1 MWYNYYSIEHNKR
14 EEVANL
20 ILALILCYKMCGME
34 INMESIR
41 SAEAV
46 FKYFEKLCTI
56 PHGSGNTKKISDY
69 LASFAGDLGYEYKQ
83 DELNNLIIFVPASEG
98 YEQEDVLI
106 IQGHMDMVCEKTAD
120 STIDFIND
128 GLEVVNDGIYYYA
141 KNTTLG
147 GDDGIAIAYA
157 MAVMADKEIKHP
169 PLEIVFT
176 VDEEVGMDGAAYIDL
191 SMLKGK
197 KLINIDSE
205 EEGIFLTSCA
215 GGRNVQGDF
224 TFAYENATG
233 LKGKIVIDGLKGG
246 HSGCEIDK
254 GRANSNML
262 MGRFLLACK
271 KDGEYLFDVI
281 AVNGGLK
288 DNAIPRSTS
297 LDIVFKEETVE
308 QIGSIARELSDK
320 LRNEYQASDGDV
332 KVTFMIEKETSQD
345 YKVLTK
351 ESTDILCMVLN
362 NIPNGIQSMSM
373 QVKDLVETSLNL
385 GIVKSTE
392 NGLHISF
399 AVRSSIESAKEYLSG
414 RLSDFIE
421 FLGGE
426 VKISGDYTGWQY
438 RENSPL
444 REKFIANYEKLY
456 GEKPQVTAIHAG
468 LECGILA
475 SKIDDLDCISLGPD
489 ILDIHT
495 VEERLNIA
503 STLRTWNLLLHV
515 LEDK

>member
-1 MWYNYYSIEHNKR
+1 
-14 EEVANL
+14 
-20 ILALILCYKMCGME
+20 ME
-34 INMESIR
+34 NIR

-56 PHGSGNTKKISDY
+56 PHGSGNTKMISDY
-69 LASFAGDLGYEYKQ
+69 LASFAGDFGYEYIQ

-98 YEQEDVLI
+98 YENEDTLI
-106 IQGHMDMVCEKTAD
+106 IQGHMDMVCEKTED
-120 STIDFIND
+120 SNIDFTKD
-128 GLEVVNDGIYYYA
+128 GLEVVNDGIYLYA

-147 GDDGIAIAYA
+147 GDDGIAVAYA

-169 PLEIVFT
+169 ALEIVFT
-176 VDEEVGMDGAAYIDL
+176 VDEEVGMDGASFIDL

-197 KLINIDSE
+197 KLINVDSE

-224 TFAYENATG
+224 EFSYKEVSG
-233 LKGKIVIDGLKGG
+233 LKGKIVVDGLKGG

-262 MGRFLLACK
+262 MGRIILAARTYEK
-271 KDGEYLFDVI
+271 ANGEKVFDI
-281 AVNGGLK
+281 TGVNGGLK
-288 DNAIPRSTS
+288 DNAIPRHTV
-297 LDIVFKEETVE
+297 LDIVFDENKKDAIENIV
-308 QIGSIARELSDK
+308 RELEGK
-320 LRNEYQASDGDV
+320 LRNEYQASDAEV
-332 KVTFMIEKETSQD
+332 KITFSVENDSVTEH
-345 YKVLTK
+345 KVLSE
-351 ESTDILCMVLN
+351 ESDKKLCMILN

-373 QVKDLVETSLNL
+373 QVEGLVETSLNL
-385 GIVKSTE
+385 GILKTTD

-399 AVRSSIESAKEYLSG
+399 AVRSSIDSAKEYLSD
-414 RLSDFIE
+414 RLTDFIE
-421 FLGGE
+421 YLGGNPK
-426 VKISGDYTGWQY
+426 VSGDYTGWQY

-444 REKFIANYEKLY
+444 RDKFIANYEKLY

-475 SKIDDLDCISLGPD
+475 SKIEDLDCISLGPD

-503 STLRTWNLLLHV
+503 STLRTWNLLINV
-515 LEDK
+515 LEDKTVY

>member
-1 MWYNYYSIEHNKR
+1 
-14 EEVANL
+14 
-20 ILALILCYKMCGME
+20 ME
-34 INMESIR
+34 NIR

-56 PHGSGNTKKISDY
+56 PHGSGNTKMISDY
-69 LASFAGDLGYEYKQ
+69 LASFASDLGYEYIQ

-98 YEQEDVLI
+98 YENEDTLI
-106 IQGHMDMVCEKTAD
+106 IQGHMDMVCEKTED
-120 STIDFIND
+120 SNIDFATD
-128 GLEVVNDGIYYYA
+128 GLEVVNDGIYLYA

-169 PLEIVFT
+169 ALEIVFT
-176 VDEEVGMDGAAYIDL
+176 VDEEVGMDGASFIDL

-197 KLINIDSE
+197 KLINVDSE

-224 TFAYENATG
+224 DFDYDMATG
-233 LKGKIVIDGLKGG
+233 LKGKIIVEGLKGG

-262 MGRFLLACK
+262 MGRLLLAAK
-271 KDGEYLFDVI
+271 TYERANGVRLFEVLG
-281 AVNGGLK
+281 VHGGLK
-288 DNAIPRSTS
+288 DNAIPRSTV
-297 LDIVFKEETVE
+297 LDITFTSDKKEAIEKLV
-308 QIGSIARELSDK
+308 GELEGK
-320 LRNEYQASDGDV
+320 LRNEYQASDAGV
-332 KVTFMIEKETSQD
+332 KVVFVIENDNEEA
-345 YKVLTK
+345 YKVLSN
-351 ESTDILCMVLN
+351 ESDKKLCMILN
-362 NIPNGIQSMSM
+362 NIPNGIQGMSM

-385 GIVKSTE
+385 GILKSTE

-399 AVRSSIESAKEYLSG
+399 AVRSSIDSAKEYLSD
-414 RLSDFIE
+414 RLADFIE
-421 FLGGE
+421 YLGGTA
-426 VKISGDYTGWQY
+426 KMSGDYTGWQY

-444 REKFIANYEKLY
+444 REKFIANYQKLY

-503 STLRTWNLLLHV
+503 STLRTWNLLINV
-515 LEDK
+515 LEDKGAY

>member
-1 MWYNYYSIEHNKR
+1 
-14 EEVANL
+14 
-20 ILALILCYKMCGME
+20 ME
-34 INMESIR
+34 NIR

-46 FKYFEKLCTI
+46 FNYFKNLCGI
-56 PHGSGNTKKISDY
+56 PHGSRNTKMISDY
-69 LASFAGDLGYEYKQ
+69 LASFAGGLGYEYIQ

-98 YEQEDVLI
+98 YEQEEPLI
-106 IQGHMDMVCEKTAD
+106 IQGHMDMVCEKTPD
-120 STIDFIND
+120 CNIDFTKD
-128 GLEVVNDGIYYYA
+128 GLEVVNDGIYLYA

-157 MAVMADKEIKHP
+157 MAIMADKEIKHP
-169 PLEIVFT
+169 ALEVVFT
-176 VDEEVGMDGAAYIDL
+176 VDEEVGMDGASFIDL
-191 SMLKGK
+191 SMLKSK

-224 TFAYENATG
+224 EFSYETVQG
-233 LKGKIVIDGLKGG
+233 LKGKITIDGLKGG

-262 MGRFLLACK
+262 MGRLILAGK
-271 KDGEYLFDVI
+271 NMGKDSEKLFNII

-288 DNAIPRSTS
+288 DNAIPRSTV
-297 LDIVFKEETVE
+297 LDVVFSENT
-308 QIGSIARELSDK
+308 REDIERLIRDLECK
-320 LRNEYQASDGDV
+320 LRNEYQASDADV
-332 KVTFMIEKETSQD
+332 RINFTVESDDAAKE
-345 YKVLTK
+345 YKVLAD
-351 ESTDILCMVLN
+351 ESERILCMILN

-385 GIVKSTE
+385 GVLKTTDT
-392 NGLHISF
+392 GLHISF
-399 AVRSSIESAKEYLSG
+399 AVRSSIDSAKEYLSD
-414 RLSDFIE
+414 RLSEFIE
-421 FLGGE
+421 FLGGR
-426 VKISGDYTGWQY
+426 VKVSGDYTGWQY

-444 REKFIANYEKLY
+444 RDKFIANYEKLY

-475 SKIDDLDCISLGPD
+475 SKIEDLDCISLGPD

>member
-1 MWYNYYSIEHNKR
+1 
-14 EEVANL
+14 
-20 ILALILCYKMCGME
+20 ME
-34 INMESIR
+34 NIR

-56 PHGSGNTKKISDY
+56 PHGSGNTKMISDY
-69 LASFAGDLGYEYKQ
+69 LASFASEFGYEYIQ

-98 YEQEDVLI
+98 YENEDTLI
-106 IQGHMDMVCEKTAD
+106 IQGHMDMVCEKTED
-120 STIDFIND
+120 SNIDFTKD
-128 GLEVVNDGIYYYA
+128 GLEVVNDGIYLYA

-169 PLEIVFT
+169 SLEVVFT
-176 VDEEVGMDGAAYIDL
+176 VDEEVGMDGASFIDL

-197 KLINIDSE
+197 RLINVDSE

-224 TFAYENATG
+224 EFAYDTATG
-233 LKGKIVIDGLKGG
+233 LKGKITIDGLKGG

-262 MGRFLLACK
+262 MGRLILAAK
-271 KDGEYLFDVI
+271 TYEKANGEKLFDI
-281 AVNGGLK
+281 IGVNGGLK
-288 DNAIPRSTS
+288 DNAIPRSTV
-297 LDIVFKEETVE
+297 LEIVFADDKKECIESLV
-308 QIGSIARELSDK
+308 RELEGK
-320 LRNEYQASDGDV
+320 LRNEYQASDEGV
-332 KVTFMIEKETSQD
+332 KVTFAVENDESAE
-345 YKVLTK
+345 YKTLSEASSK
-351 ESTDILCMVLN
+351 KLCMILN

-373 QVKDLVETSLNL
+373 QVEGLVETSLNL
-385 GIVKSTE
+385 GILKTTAT
-392 NGLHISF
+392 GLHISF
-399 AVRSSIESAKEYLSG
+399 AVRSSIDSAKEYLSD
-414 RLSDFIE
+414 RLTYFIE
-421 FLGGE
+421 YLGGAAK
-426 VKISGDYTGWQY
+426 VSGDYTGWQY

-444 REKFIANYEKLY
+444 REKFIANYIKLY

-475 SKIDDLDCISLGPD
+475 SKIEDLDCISLGPD

-503 STLRTWNLLLHV
+503 STLRTWNLLINV
-515 LEDK
+515 LEDKTTY

>member
-1 MWYNYYSIEHNKR
+1 
-14 EEVANL
+14 
-20 ILALILCYKMCGME
+20 ME
-34 INMESIR
+34 NIR

-56 PHGSGNTKKISDY
+56 PHGSGNTRMISDY
-69 LASFAGDLGYEYKQ
+69 LASFAGDFGYEYIQ

-98 YEQEDVLI
+98 YENEDTLI
-106 IQGHMDMVCEKTAD
+106 IQGHMDMVCEKTED
-120 STIDFIND
+120 SNIDFTKD
-128 GLEVVNDGIYYYA
+128 GLEVVNDGIYLYA

-169 PLEIVFT
+169 ALEIVFT
-176 VDEEVGMDGAAYIDL
+176 VDEEVGMDGASFIDL

-197 KLINIDSE
+197 KLINVDSE

-224 TFAYENATG
+224 ELDYKTAKG

-262 MGRFLLACK
+262 MGRLILAAK
-271 KDGEYLFDVI
+271 TYEKANGEKLFDI
-281 AVNGGLK
+281 IGVNGGLK
-288 DNAIPRSTS
+288 DNAIPRSTV
-297 LDIVFKEETVE
+297 LEIVFEDDKKECIESLV
-308 QIGSIARELSDK
+308 RELEGK
-320 LRNEYQASDGDV
+320 LRNEYQASDEGV
-332 KVTFMIEKETSQD
+332 KVTFAVENDESAE
-345 YKVLTK
+345 YKTLSEASSK
-351 ESTDILCMVLN
+351 KLCMILN

-373 QVKDLVETSLNL
+373 QVEGLVETSLNL
-385 GIVKSTE
+385 GILKTTAT
-392 NGLHISF
+392 GLHISF
-399 AVRSSIESAKEYLSG
+399 AVRSSIDSAKGYLSD
-414 RLSDFIE
+414 RLTDFIE
-421 FLGGE
+421 YLGGDAR
-426 VKISGDYTGWQY
+426 VSGDYTGWQY

-444 REKFIANYEKLY
+444 RDKFITNYEKLY

-475 SKIDDLDCISLGPD
+475 SKIEDLDCISLGPD

-503 STLRTWNLLLHV
+503 STLRTWNLLINV
-515 LEDK
+515 LEDKTTY

>member
-1 MWYNYYSIEHNKR
+1 
-14 EEVANL
+14 
-20 ILALILCYKMCGME
+20 ME
-34 INMESIR
+34 NIR

-46 FKYFEKLCTI
+46 FNYFKTLCGI
-56 PHGSGNTKKISDY
+56 PHGSGNTKMISDY
-69 LASFAGDLGYEYKQ
+69 LASFAGELGYEYIQ

-98 YEQEDVLI
+98 YEQEEPLI
-106 IQGHMDMVCEKTAD
+106 IQGHMDMVCEKTPD
-120 STIDFIND
+120 CNIDFTKD
-128 GLEVVNDGIYYYA
+128 GLEVINDGIYLYA

-157 MAVMADKEIKHP
+157 MAIMSDREIKHP
-169 PLEIVFT
+169 ALEVVFT
-176 VDEEVGMDGAAYIDL
+176 VDEEVGMDGASFIDL
-191 SMLKGK
+191 SMLKSK

-224 TFAYENATG
+224 EFDFENVSG
-233 LKGKIVIDGLKGG
+233 LKGKITIDGLKGG
-246 HSGCEIDK
+246 HSGCEINK

-262 MGRFLLACK
+262 MGRLLLGAK
-271 KDGEYLFDVI
+271 NAVRDGEKLFRTI

-288 DNAIPRSTS
+288 DNAIPRSTV
-297 LDIVFKEETVE
+297 LDVVFSIESKEDIERF
-308 QIGSIARELSDK
+308 IGELEGK
-320 LRNEYQASDGDV
+320 LRNEYQASDADV
-332 KVTFMIEKETSQD
+332 KISFIVENDDAKKE
-345 YKVLTK
+345 YKVLS
-351 ESTDILCMVLN
+351 EASERRLCMILN

-385 GIVKSTE
+385 GVLKTTE
-392 NGLHISF
+392 TGLHISF
-399 AVRSSIESAKEYLSG
+399 AVRSSIDSAKEYLSD

-421 FLGGE
+421 FLGGR
-426 VKISGDYTGWQY
+426 VKVSGDYTGWQY

-444 REKFIANYEKLY
+444 RDKFIDNYEKLY

-475 SKIDDLDCISLGPD
+475 SKIEDLDCISLGPD